1 MDLVSQLRA
10 RVEQEGEGWLTRLLA
25 EIASPP
31 VPPSAAASSL
41 GGRRSSRQSRP
52 PVRLS
57 PGLSASPAVQGG
69 QSRGASSLR
78 QRASSG
84 LQQSQPAAPPVSST
98 AMGAQASCSSS
109 GFSAVASSGGSR
121 GVPVSGH
128 PVGHRGDCLMSLVR
142 SSVAPA
148 TWSSHGKAWAEWLDL
163 VGDRDV
169 AGAVPDRLEVTL
181 DYLLALRGRG
191 FSGSVAARRMSGVA
205 FYFQLL
211 GWSDV
216 TKFFVVRQ
224 ALKGWSR
231 ERVCLDVRR
240 PVSFPLLLK
249 LVVASR
255 QVCSSYFESVLF
267 STAFALAFFG
277 AMRIGELIP
286 PSRSRPGGLG
296 ESDIFLGEGFVRVRI
311 GKSKTDQAGRGTWL
325 LLYAV
330 NGEACPFQLV
340 SSFLLLRPRGPLFL
354 LHEDASPLTQFQFLA
369 LFRRCLS
376 FVGLDFREFGTHSFR
391 IGAATE
397 AARAG
402 LSESDVQRVGR
413 WRSACYARY
422 IRPDLLIDF

>member
-1 MDLVSQLRA
+1 
-10 RVEQEGEGWLTRLLA
+10 
-25 EIASPP
+25 
-31 VPPSAAASSL
+31 
-41 GGRRSSRQSRP
+41 
-52 PVRLS
+52 
-57 PGLSASPAVQGG
+57 
-69 QSRGASSLR
+69 
-78 QRASSG
+78 
-84 LQQSQPAAPPVSST
+84 
-98 AMGAQASCSSS
+98 MGAQASCSSS